1 MSIRRMTLG
10 AGYRYLMS
18 SVARLDEAGPTA
30 GLSTYYAAKGTPP
43 GRFLGA
49 GLAGLAN
56 GAGVA
61 PGSIVTEE
69 ALWRMLGMLQ
79 DPVTGEPLGQ
89 IPRTQPAT
97 VIDRFGRTRK
107 APKTVAGFDLTFSAP
122 KSVSVAWALA
132 DDATRARIYAA
143 HRRALEAVIEY
154 GESQVFAT
162 RLGKGG
168 VVQEDIRGIVAAAFD
183 HWDSRAGDPQ
193 LHTHVVVLNR
203 VQAMSDGNWRTLD
216 SKALFRA
223 AVGMSELYN
232 GILADQLTAD
242 LGWTWTPEQRRRSA
256 EPKWEVDGVPQ
267 ALRDHFSQRTT
278 AIEAAKDDL
287 VATFTATH
295 GREPTAREVI
305 QLRQHATLT
314 TREAKHLRPLRDLI
328 AEWRDRAHPYIDQ
341 DPATWATNL
350 TSDTAPTL
358 GSADDI
364 DDGILRD
371 AGKIV
376 LAKVADKRATF
387 TRANLFAE
395 ALRELHGVRFA
406 TPADRTTVAGKTA
419 TYATELAVQLTPP
432 DVGRVPDGLRR
443 ADGTTKFVARDSEV
457 FATQELL
464 DAEARLLDAAAA
476 EDAPVVPAATASA
489 IAEQPLP
496 GRAHHLSAEQAAAVT
511 ATVTSGR
518 RVDLL
523 VGAAG
528 TGKSTAMAGVRAAWE
543 ATHGPGSVVGLAPS
557 AAAAEVLADA
567 VGVPTENTAKW
578 ISEQD
583 RLPEHKAKADEYAGR
598 LARAYPSPATRRL
611 EQQTAAAE
619 AAYERWAL
627 RPGQLVIV
635 DEASMAGTFDLD
647 RIATAATTAGAKV
660 LLVGDWA
667 QLSPVQAGGAF
678 KLLADARPDAPALHD
693 VRRFRHEWERDAS
706 LDLRAGRPSVAA
718 TYAAKGRVESGT
730 REDMVDLIFDGWC
743 EDVRAGQ
750 TSLMLAADADTV
762 RDLNARA
769 RAHRVA
775 AGEVSGT
782 GVRLA
787 DGSVVGVGDVVVTRL
802 NRRALVTGTG
812 WVKNGDAWIIHSVD
826 EGGAM
831 RVRRAN
837 GGATAV
843 LPPDYVA
850 ENLELGYATTAHRA
864 QGRTVDTAHA
874 YVKTTTV
881 REPLYVMASRGRQ
894 SNRLYIDTA
903 FEPDAQTSHG
913 GDVHAD
919 PIEILQ
925 TAITTSGAD
934 LSATE
939 TRRIEEATVW
949 APWQINAQ
957 GAAALHARASARQPN
972 GAI

>member
-1 MSIRRMTLG
+1 
-10 AGYRYLMS
+10 
-18 SVARLDEAGPTA
+18 
-30 GLSTYYAAKGTPP
+30 
-43 GRFLGA
+43 
-49 GLAGLAN
+49 
-56 GAGVA
+56 
-61 PGSIVTEE
+61 
-69 ALWRMLGMLQ
+69 
-79 DPVTGEPLGQ
+79 VTGEPLGQ

-143 HRRALEAVIEY
+143 HRRALEAVIAY

-168 VVQEDIRGIVAAAFD
+168 VVQEDIRGIIAAAFD

-203 VQAMSDGNWRTLD
+203 VQAVSDGKWRTLD

-232 GILADQLTAD
+232 GVLADQLTAG
-242 LGWTWTPEQRRRSA
+242 LGWTWTPEKRRRSA
-256 EPKWEVDGVPQ
+256 EPKWEVEGVPKT
-267 ALRDHFSQRTT
+267 LRDHFSQRTT
-278 AIEAAKDDL
+278 AIDAAKDDL
-287 VATFTATH
+287 VATFTASH

-305 QLRQHATLT
+305 HLRQHATLT
-314 TREAKHLRPLRDLI
+314 TREDKHVRPLRDLI
-328 AEWRDRAHPYIDQ
+328 AEWQERARDHIGNQPEA
-341 DPATWATNL
+341 WATSL
-350 TSDTAPTL
+350 TRDAPPAL
-358 GSADDI
+358 RSAEDLDDA
-364 DDGILRD
+364 ILRD
-371 AGKIV
+371 AAKIV

-406 TPADRTTVAGKTA
+406 TPTDRTTVAGKTA

-432 DVGRVPDGLRR
+432 DVGRVPDELRR
-443 ADGTTKFVARDSEV
+443 ADGTTKFVARDSEL

-464 DAEARLLDAAAA
+464 DAEARLLDLAAA
-476 EDAPVVPAATASA
+476 EDAPVVPVTFASA
-489 IAEQPLP
+489 VTDQPLP
-496 GRAHHLSAEQAAAVT
+496 GRSHTLSPEQAAAVIAT
-511 ATVTSGR
+511 ATSGR

-523 VGAAG
+523 IGAAG

-543 ATHGPGSVVGLAPS
+543 AAHGPGSVVGLAPS

-583 RLPEHKAKADEYAGR
+583 RLPELKAKADAYAVR

-611 EQQTAAAE
+611 EAEAAA
-619 AAYERWAL
+619 ARTAYERWAL

-647 RIATAATTAGAKV
+647 RIAGAATAAGAKV

-678 KLLADARPDAPALHD
+678 KLLADARRDAPELHD
-693 VRRFRHEWERDAS
+693 VRRFRNEWERAAS
-706 LDLRAGRPSVAA
+706 LDLRRGRASVAA
-718 TYAAKGRVESGT
+718 TYAAKGRVESGS
-730 REDMVDLIFDGWC
+730 RQDMVDLIFEGWR
-743 EDVRAGQ
+743 EDAHAGRS
-750 TSLMLAADADTV
+750 SLMLAADAETV
-762 RDLNARA
+762 SELNARA

-775 AGEVSGT
+775 AGEVAGE
-782 GVRLA
+782 GVRLG
-787 DGSVVGVGDVVVTRL
+787 DGTLVGVGDVVVTRL
-802 NRRALVTGTG
+802 NRRALVTGSG
-812 WVKNGDAWIIHSVD
+812 WVKNGDDWVVQAIGDDGST
-826 EGGAM
+826 
-831 RVRRAN
+831 RVRRAG
-837 GGATAV
+837 GGAVVV
-843 LPPDYVA
+843 LPGDYVA

-874 YVKTTTV
+874 YVTATTV
-881 REPLYVMASRGRQ
+881 REPLYVMATRGRE
-894 SNRLYIDTA
+894 SNRLYVDTA
-903 FEPDAQTSHG
+903 FEPDTATSHG
-913 GDVHAD
+913 EDVHAD
-919 PIEILQ
+919 PGEILQ

-939 TRRIEEATVW
+939 TRRVEEAAAST
-949 APWQINAQ
+949 PWRIEAQ
-957 GAAALHARASARQPN
+957 GAAALVARQSRDL
-972 GAI
+972 